1 MLQYRGSH
9 RGQVPCVCSP
19 AGGDMEERIAQTCQ
33 EFGVPQ
39 WVKSIL
45 EVSAKMKD
53 DKLRRRK
60 AYRMVRRQL
69 WAAGIGLDRV
79 SFPTYV
85 YPGNLK
91 ALIRSLFP
99 ENICNYPD
107 PDHDKVVKVTME
119 DLFLVSDEK
128 P

>member
-1 MLQYRGSH
+1 MICFQGSPVQ
-9 RGQVPCVCSP
+9 R
-19 AGGDMEERIAQTCQ
+19 EQTLWCHHNPHLSAIHL
-33 EFGVPQ
+33 FTLPRVPQ